1 MRHEASE
8 YDIVNIVYF
17 RIIFPQAPE
26 KNIRVISNFF
36 RKFAEVF
43 VIQGATPVSTTPLA
57 IVQLVTESVIT
68 E

>member
-1 MRHEASE
+1 MYVMCYEAVE
-8 YDIVNIVYF
+8 YDSVTVSIS
-17 RIIFPQAPE
+17 QAPG
-26 KNIRVISNFF
+26 NSIRVISNFF

-43 VIQGATPVSTTPLA
+43 ASQGATPVSTTPMA